1 MQPLENFFRWLKI
14 YSQFIKLHA
23 TYQMKNKTFQI
34 PEQISTFD
42 TETKTP
48 YNIEHLKIDVLR

>member
-48 YNIEHLKIDVLR
+48 YNI